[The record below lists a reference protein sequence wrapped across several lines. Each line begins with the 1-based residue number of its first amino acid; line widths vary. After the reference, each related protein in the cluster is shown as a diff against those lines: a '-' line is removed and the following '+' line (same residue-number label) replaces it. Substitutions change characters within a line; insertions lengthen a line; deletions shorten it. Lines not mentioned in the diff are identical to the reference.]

1 MEHEPLIADIVP
13 TKCFLILYLHIITLY
28 YFARGQS
35 PPKKNTTDSVTK
47 LQTINDLDQWPDVA
61 SDRPVTQRVPWDTS
75 APPESD
81 RPMSAAVAEALPRN
95 FQRWRS

>member
-1 MEHEPLIADIVP
+1 MEHEPFIADIVP
-13 TKCFLILYLHIITLY
+13 TKCFFILYLHILLHYITLPE
-28 YFARGQS
+28 GNP
-35 PPKKNTTDSVTK
+35 PPKKKNYRLCHKTPNNQRPGPVARCG
-47 LQTINDLDQWPDVA
+47 QW
-61 SDRPVTQRVPWDTS
+61 PVTQRVPWDPS